1 MATNQLLPFANGAGA
16 NVETYAN
23 WSALAQVGTGFG
35 SGLAVSKHFNYILA
49 QGGAAGYAIGK
60 VVVDWLGKDA
70 TIDAATLGTNFEAA
84 LNAKLGGYL
93 PLTGGTMS
101 GNILSSASSFSIA
114 GGTNLNSSPRVVF
127 NSPSAST
134 YAGNFALIAS
144 TSSASSSLVGSPS
157 GSLQWKGYEVFTTV
171 NWNNVTTLTPVNTGT
186 FTYTAPTTG
195 FYFFDALS
203 SKNWSGVQFIIN
215 SSAWV
220 IDKFNSKESSVT
232 TIIPLI
238 AGDVLSVVF
247 GGAPYTVVRH
257 YFAPYKT
264 L

>member
-16 NVETYAN
+16 NVETFAN
-23 WSALAQVGTGFG
+23 WSALAQVATGFG
-35 SGLAVSKHFNYILA
+35 SGLAVSKYFNYILA

-60 VVVDWLGKDA
+60 VIVDWLDEDA
-70 TIDAATLGTNFEAA
+70 TIDATTLGTNFEAA
-84 LNAKLGGYL
+84 LNAKFGGYL

-114 GGTNLNSSPRVVF
+114 GGTTLNYSPRVTF
-127 NSPSAST
+127 TSPTAST
-134 YAGNFALIAS
+134 NAGNFSLTAA
-144 TSSASSSLVGSPS
+144 TSSASSSLVGTPS

-171 NWNNVTTLTPVNTGT
+171 NWNNVTTLTSVKTGT

-195 FYFFDALS
+195 VYFFDGRS
-203 SKNWSGVQFIIN
+203 SGSWSGVQFIIN
-215 SSAWV
+215 SSAWT
-220 IDKFNSKESSVT
+220 IDKFQSKESSVT

-247 GGAPYTVVRH
+247 NGATFAEVRH